1 MHKLFDRLKLELT
14 LEAKLEDSPLLKE
27 LFIGKP
33 KDFFLRKQDIKKRD
47 KYSRHSVYPLLRNLS
62 EIYGIQT
69 ISVDTNKTIDI
80 TIYLLHETEEVFF
93 EQLIEEFSCEGLV
106 FAAICNDRIIDL

>member
-14 LEAKLEDSPLLKE
+14 LEAKLEDNPLLEE

-93 EQLIEEFSCEGLV
+93 EQLLEEFSCEGLV
-106 FAAICNDRIIDL
+106 FAAICNDRINDL